1 MSFSRPEV
9 LIPRRSIF
17 NPAGEV
23 GEWDTFSPLGTEA
36 SFSPPTPEV
45 VPPTNPVPEVMLAA
59 GLLNSL
65 GTPHTWETNLLN
77 GLTIPTWDNRKNG
90 LFYFTF
96 AQDGNPL
103 TPSYPGPGVR
113 VPRGSIFHS
122 KAHGKGPPPHT
133 IHWHGIEP
141 TAIND
146 GVGHCSIEIGDYTF
160 QWQPNYTGFYFYH
173 CHRNTVQHFEFG
185 LWGTLEFHPPDAF
198 FASLNP
204 DGTLNSIPIGA
215 GRDGKFRTAAN
226 LRGTPLEFLQDNFNP
241 LDAPDPEGQFPTDPH
256 AFTVPYDIEATWAVD
271 DRDSVW
277 SDFAQDA
284 FAYFPAPGSHPGQD
298 DTFFQGFFNDYNADY
313 WFVTGFP
320 VVPLDHV
327 KKIPNV
333 GAIAANAVIP
343 PGLTSG
349 VGNAQ
354 VAINAQVGQTI
365 MIRALDGAYNLAT
378 FRFPLDVV
386 VTAFDGRALGVPPF
400 GNYNRAFLLPAGTPI
415 QLSTARRFEAIMHPT
430 APLNSFATVEFN
442 DTQGV
447 VTSKGIGP
455 LLQTARI
462 PIVIT

>member
-1 MSFSRPEV
+1 MSFSKPEV

-17 NPAGEV
+17 QPAGEV

-45 VPPTNPVPEVMLAA
+45 IPPTSPVVEVMFAA
-59 GLLNSL
+59 GLLNSV
-65 GTPHTWETNLLN
+65 GTPHTWQTNLLN
-77 GLTIPTWDNRKNG
+77 GLTLQTWDNRKNG
-90 LFYFTF
+90 LFFFTF

-103 TPSYPGPGVR
+103 TPSYPAPTVR
-113 VPRGSIFHS
+113 VPRGAIFHG

-160 QWQPNYTGFYFYH
+160 QWQPNFIGHYFYH

-185 LWGTLEFHPPDAF
+185 LFGAMNFHPPDAF

-226 LRGTPLEFLQDNFNP
+226 LRGTPLESLQDNFSP
-241 LDAPDPEGQFPTDPH
+241 LDAPDPQGQFPTDPH
-256 AFTVPYDIEATWAVD
+256 AFTVPYDVEALWVVD

-284 FAYFPAPGSHPGQD
+284 FAYFPSPGSHPGQD

-320 VVPLDHV
+320 VVPLDGV
-327 KKIPNV
+327 KKTPNT
-333 GAIAANAVIP
+333 GAIAANAVVP
-343 PGLTSG
+343 AGLNSG
-349 VGNAQ
+349 VGNTQ
-354 VAINAQVGQTI
+354 VAINAKVGQTI
-365 MIRALDGAYNLAT
+365 MIRELDAAYNMAT
-378 FRFPLDVV
+378 TRFPLDVV

-400 GNYNRAFLLPAGTPI
+400 GNYNSAFVLPAGTPI